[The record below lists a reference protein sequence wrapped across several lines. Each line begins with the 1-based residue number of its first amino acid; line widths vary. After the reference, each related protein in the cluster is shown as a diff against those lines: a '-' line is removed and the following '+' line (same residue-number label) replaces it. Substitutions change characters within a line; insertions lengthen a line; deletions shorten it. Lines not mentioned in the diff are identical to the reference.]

1 MTDNC
6 RVPNQYPYTPFLN
19 KRTVILFRDGLCVCA
34 VTQSCLTLCDP
45 MDCSPTGSSVHGIL
59 QVRILDW
66 VAISFSRVSSQP
78 RDWTQV
84 SCIIGR
90 FFTIWATYPPI
101 PYILIAFLFFLFFL
115 FGIKLLYN
123 VVLSIAP
130 ISLPG
135 VRNAVGSVVPFFNQ
149 SLNNTCLSRWWARD
163 WCGPE
168 PPCLVGA
175 RASVRAVI
183 TSFFFCLG
191 SMFTYPHLAILLA
204 IFVCQTYLTH

>member
-1 MTDNC
+1 MTLGTIAC
-6 RVPNQYPYTPFLN
+6 RLLCPWNSPGKNTELGCHFLLEGIFPTQRLN
-19 KRTVILFRDGLCVCA
+19 PGLLHYRQILHYLSHLSTYSIYSYCFFV
-34 VTQSCLTLCDP
+34 
-45 MDCSPTGSSVHGIL
+45 
-59 QVRILDW
+59 
-66 VAISFSRVSSQP
+66 FS
-78 RDWTQV
+78 
-84 SCIIGR
+84 
-90 FFTIWATYPPI
+90 
-101 PYILIAFLFFLFFL
+101 FFL

-123 VVLSIAP
+123 VVLSLAP